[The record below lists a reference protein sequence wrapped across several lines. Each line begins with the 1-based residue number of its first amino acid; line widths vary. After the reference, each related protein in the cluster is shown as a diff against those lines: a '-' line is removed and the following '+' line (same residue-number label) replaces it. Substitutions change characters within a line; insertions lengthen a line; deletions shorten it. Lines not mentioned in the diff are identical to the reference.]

1 MSADKMPP
9 LPRGYVVV
17 SGYEECGRFADDF
30 PGTRADCSAKF
41 KAGKPCERCPSNSS
55 GAEVLH
61 VYARA
66 YAAEKT
72 RELVEALA
80 CEIQRDIMNLP
91 TSPLVEGWA
100 PDERHNYKMGHRDAR
115 HDAVEA
121 VLSLIAKHKEQP

>member
-72 RELVEALA
+72 RELVEALRIHH
-80 CEIQRDIMNLP
+80 EWSLRNVFGY
-91 TSPLVEGWA
+91 SENG
-100 PDERHNYKMGHRDAR
+100 DERVAYRAT
-115 HDAVEA
+115 AA
-121 VLSLIAKHKEQP
+121 LIAKHKEQA